1 MHNFRNLWKLAVLSL
16 FVQAC
21 SIPPLVKS
29 PDKRAIPSGFAAAN
43 DSTNSARISWKNY
56 FPDPNLRALIEE
68 ALTNNQ
74 ELNITLQEL
83 EIARN
88 EVRARKGEYLPFVSG
103 EGSLGVEKPGRY
115 TSQGSSEATT
125 DIKPGKATPDPLGD
139 FRGGLYASWE
149 VDVWHKL
156 RNARKAAYQRYV
168 GSIDGKNF
176 LVTQLIAE
184 IANSYYELLALDNQ
198 LEIVKQNIEIQN
210 NAYKMVRL
218 EKEATR
224 VTELAVKRFEAQ
236 VLHTRGLQFDIQQK
250 IVEMENRINF
260 LTGRYPQPIARNSA
274 GFVSLKPDSI
284 FTGLPSQLL
293 QNRPDIR
300 KAEQELL
307 AAQLDVKVARARFY
321 PSVNLSAALGLQ
333 AFNPAYLVKMPE
345 SVLYGLAGNLAGPLV
360 NRNALKAL
368 YANANARQIQ
378 AVFHYEQT
386 VLNAFLEVSN
396 QISNIRNLGSRFTL
410 KDQEVQA
417 LMQSA
422 TISNSLF
429 LSARADYMEVLLTQR
444 DALESRFDLIETRK
458 QQMNASVNMYRSL
471 GGGWN

>member
-74 ELNITLQEL
+74 ELNFTLQEL

-88 EVRARKGEYLPFVSG
+88 EVRARKGDYLPFVSG

-125 DIKPGKATPDPLGD
+125 DIKPGKVTPDPLGD

-168 GSIDGKNF
+168 GSNDGKNF